1 MLKATVNSSQEY
13 QVAQKQGVIS
23 VNDQDFNWDLAQ
35 LAPGKYH
42 VIRNGKGY
50 EVEVLE
56 SEAKGKQLTLK
67 VNGKTHE
74 VQLQDHMD
82 LLLEKL
88 GIDATADQ
96 GMQDLKAPMPGL
108 VVEVFVSVGDVV
120 SKGDRL
126 MTLEAM
132 KMENI
137 LKAQGDGE
145 VKAISVSQGDSVEK
159 NQVMIQF

>member
-1 MLKATVNSSQEY
+1 MLKATVNNAREY
-13 QVAQKQGVIS
+13 QVEQKQDLIT
-23 VNDQDFNWDLAQ
+23 VNGQAFDWDLAQ

-42 VIRNGKGY
+42 IIKDGQGY
-50 EVEVLE
+50 QIEVMT
-56 SEAKGKQLTLK
+56 SEAEGKQLTLK
-67 VNGKTHE
+67 INGQSHE

-88 GIDATADQ
+88 GIDASADQ

-108 VVEVFVSVGDVV
+108 VVEVFVQPGDMVA
-120 SKGDRL
+120 KGDKL

-145 VKAISVSQGDSVEK
+145 VKSVQVGKGDSVEK

>member
-1 MLKATVNSSQEY
+1 MLKATVNNAREY
-13 QVAQKQGVIS
+13 QVVQKQDLIS
-23 VNDQDFNWDLAQ
+23 VDGQSFNWDLAQ

-42 VIRNGKGY
+42 IIKGGHGY
-50 EVEVLE
+50 QVEVMA
-56 SEAKGKQLTLK
+56 SEANGKQLTLK
-67 VNGKTHE
+67 INGQSYE

-88 GIDATADQ
+88 GIDAATDQ

-108 VVEVFVSVGDVV
+108 VVEVFVQPGDSV
-120 SKGDRL
+120 SKGDKL
-126 MTLEAM
+126 LTLEAM

-145 VKAISVSQGDSVEK
+145 VKSVQVGKGDSVEK